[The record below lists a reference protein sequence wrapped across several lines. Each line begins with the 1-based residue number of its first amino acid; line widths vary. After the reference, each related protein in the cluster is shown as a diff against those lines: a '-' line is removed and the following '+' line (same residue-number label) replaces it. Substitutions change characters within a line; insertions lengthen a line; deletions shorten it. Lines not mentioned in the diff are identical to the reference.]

1 MSLPDPDSLRCFLAA
16 AELLSFRAAAER
28 VHLSAAAFS
37 DRIRRLEEDLDVRL
51 FERSTRRVELTAAG
65 RRLKPQAE
73 RALAEA
79 GACKAV
85 VHAEDRPLPF
95 ELTLGTRFEL
105 GLSWLL
111 PALDPL
117 QAARPDRRLN
127 LSFGVG
133 PDLWSRIARGEVDA
147 VVTSTRLTV
156 GELDY
161 ALLHEERYV
170 FCGAPALLAQ
180 TPLGH
185 PDDARAHTLLDA
197 FADLPLFR
205 YLLDARPAA
214 DAWGFRRTELLGTI
228 AAIRL
233 RALAGKGVAVLPA
246 YFVADDLAAGRLV
259 AVLPDHPLQHDW
271 FRLIWRR
278 GHPLAE
284 ELRALAEALR
294 GFPLR

>member
-1 MSLPDPDSLRCFLAA
+1 MADPDSLRCFLAA
-16 AELLSFRAAAER
+16 AELLNFRAAAER

-51 FERSTRRVELTAAG
+51 FDRTTRRVELTAAG
-65 RRLKPQAE
+65 RRLRPQAA
-73 RALAEA
+73 RARAEAEA
-79 GACKAV
+79 GRAV
-85 VHAEDRPLPF
+85 VHAADTPLPF

-111 PALDPL
+111 TALDPL
-117 QAARPDRRLN
+117 QARRPDRRLN

-133 PDLWSRIARGEVDA
+133 PDLLTRVARGEVDA
-147 VVTSTRLTV
+147 AVTSTRLTL

-161 ALLHEERYV
+161 ALLHEEQYV
-170 FCGAPALLAQ
+170 FCGAPALLDVL
-180 TPLGH
+180 PLDR
-185 PDDARAHTLLDA
+185 PDDARRHTLLDA

-214 DAWGFRRTELLGTI
+214 DAWGFRGTELLGTI
-228 AAIRL
+228 AAIRA

-246 YFVADDLAAGRLV
+246 YFVAADLAAGRLR
-259 AVLPDHPLQHDW
+259 AVLPDHPLQQDW

-278 GHPLAE
+278 GHPLAD
-284 ELRALAEALR
+284 ELRALAEELR